1 MRPNSSN
8 SGLRSCSSKPRGICP
23 TKSLM
28 ASWSFMGTAG
38 PGFSP
43 PMLTPLS
50 AVLKPRRGPGP
61 TGGADPPGAAAISP
75 PRQPS
80 PGSPTGPAVPSLDPW
95 QGPIGRGRGPGGGKA
110 GGCTEGGVPSLEEY
124 RGWGRL
130 ERGGPV
136 GVAGPDRAGGTLGSG
151 LKSPRGALW
160 APSRALPEPSPE
172 LQTPCLMT
180 SGSWPRSL
188 RK

>member
-43 PMLTPLS
+43 LMLTPLS

-61 TGGADPPGAAAISP
+61 TGGADPPGAAAAISP
-75 PRQPS
+75 PRPPS
-80 PGSPTGPAVPSLDPW
+80 PQSHRSGRSCCPLPGPVARARRKGAGPGGEGWGLHRGRGPW
-95 QGPIGRGRGPGGGKA
+95 WRGVQRVGRTRKGRGRGRGRPGRSRRD
-110 GGCTEGGVPSLEEY
+110 TGVWLEV
-124 RGWGRL
+124 
-130 ERGGPV
+130 P
-136 GVAGPDRAGGTLGSG
+136 A
-151 LKSPRGALW
+151 
-160 APSRALPEPSPE
+160 
-172 LQTPCLMT
+172 
-180 SGSWPRSL
+180 PRSL
-188 RK
+188 GSLPRFLPSSPRAEP